1 MGRYYPMDSD
11 NSAIPAERKEQTMSR
26 YIDADEQMTRIK
38 QVYESMGVDTHGIWN
53 KQLAEAFKGSDVET
67 IRMCLHAILGAITQA
82 PSIDIVRCKEC
93 KYFKHGVRFNKP
105 RNTDLENFCI
115 YHMVFGWNANAFCSY
130 GEKE

>member
-1 MGRYYPMDSD
+1 
-11 NSAIPAERKEQTMSR
+11 MSR

-53 KQLAEAFKGSDVET
+53 KQLAEAFKGSDVDA

-93 KYFKHGVRFNKP
+93 KWCDDGN
-105 RNTDLENFCI
+105 
-115 YHMVFGWNANAFCSY
+115 GANRALICTNEYIDIDCHPDFYCGY
-130 GEKE
+130 GERRE